1 MPDPRELVD
10 WRWWGI
16 VAAAS
21 LVAAAAGFG
30 VGMWLGG

>member
-1 MPDPRELVD
+1 MPDLRGLVD
-10 WRWWGI
+10 WRWIGI

-21 LVAAAAGFG
+21 LVAAAVGFA